1 MKKYP
6 LLLLLIVSGVLLTGF
21 GFLNR
26 NGRYREYEQAR
37 ADRPVLSVVFTG
49 AADGVYPWSS
59 PEEEAAPVMARPAE
73 TVPEKDEE
81 AGTDERQDGADGL
94 QAALEEPN
102 RPVPAPGKE
111 PSRPR
116 PQPAEEETEEETE
129 QEEETEY
136 AFSTVEE
143 SYFDDALFIGD
154 SRTQGMLEYGKLPQG
169 ATFYCKTSL
178 TVFDLFKHPKAFIR
192 EGEEKKTLE
201 EALKEHQF
209 GKIYLMLGI
218 NELGTGTPDYFYEEY
233 ASVVQKLRELE
244 PDAILFVQGIMHV
257 GSQKNETD
265 PVFNNTRI
273 EQRNE
278 KIRALEDKK
287 NIFYLDVNEVLCD
300 ENGNLFDGWT
310 FDQVHLKAKYY
321 QLWKEYLLQH
331 GILKEDK
338 AAPKKKGAAFL

>member
-37 ADRPVLSVVFTG
+37 
-49 AADGVYPWSS
+49 
-59 PEEEAAPVMARPAE
+59 PAE
-73 TVPEKDEE
+73 TVPEKEEE

-94 QAALEEPN
+94 QAALEEPS

-278 KIRALEDKK
+278 KIRTLEDKK